1 MRVTSKTPLTLQ
13 QIELAAPSAVQGHAH
28 SSRSSKYAFIPTLE
42 IIKGMFKAGF
52 NVFSAS
58 ESRTRDESRRG
69 FVKHMLRFRREGQA
83 PLAVVGETFP
93 EIVLVNSHDGSS
105 RYKLMAG
112 IFRLVC
118 GNGMIVADS
127 TLASVSIKHMGDVVA
142 EVVES
147 ANLIAERSSE
157 AFQVVNDWSQLQLT
171 DGDRM
176 TLATAAHAYR
186 FSDADGKIDTPIQP
200 AQLLRPRRHEDN
212 KKDLWSTFNVVQ
224 ENIIKGG
231 VHAVKYNEGIP
242 VRNVSSRAV
251 RSIDGDVKLN
261 KALWT
266 LAETLKSYKD
276 AEKAEAAAA
285 GL

>member
-1 MRVTSKTPLTLQ
+1 MRFTSKTPLTLQ
-13 QIELAAPSAVQGHAH
+13 QIEQLAPSAVQGHAH

-58 ESRTRDESRRG
+58 ESRTRDASRRG
-69 FVKHMLRFRREGQA
+69 FVKHMLRFRREGQTA
-83 PLAVVGETFP
+83 LAVGDSLP
-93 EIVLVNSHDGSS
+93 EVVLVNSHDGSS

-118 GNGMIVADS
+118 SNGMIVADCS
-127 TLASVSIKHMGDVVA
+127 LASVSIKHMGDVVA

-147 ANLIAERSSE
+147 ANMIAEHSQQTFASI
-157 AFQVVNDWSQLQLT
+157 NDWSRLQLT
-171 DGDRM
+171 AGER
-176 TLATAAHAYR
+176 TAFAEAAHAYR
-186 FSDADGKIDTPIQP
+186 FADTDGKVATPIMP
-200 AQLLRPRRHEDN
+200 RQLLNPRRREDN
-212 KKDLWSTFNVVQ
+212 KTDLWTTFNVVQ
-224 ENIIKGG
+224 ENVIKGG
-231 VHAVKYNEGIP
+231 LHAVQYNEGIP

-251 RSIDGDVKLN
+251 KSIDGDVKMN

-266 LAETLKSYKD
+266 LADALKKHKD
-276 AEKAEAAAA
+276 GEQADAAVA